1 MAGVGENQTIWKNTL
16 AVFRRQ
22 FTQIDKLF
30 VEAKSCATDL
40 ADPRHGM
47 NGKEARKL
55 VEPLRCKLELVN
67 NYINSLHSI
76 LPLAAVTE
84 GEGSYSVDNLSALLD
99 ECMER
104 TKMGNQDLTAFLE
117 AIEEWEFIHAKKESK
132 PDGAGAVAGGGVGG
146 PKHRSSRV

>member
-1 MAGVGENQTIWKNTL
+1 MNSVGENQTIWKNTI
-16 AVFRRQ
+16 AAFRRQ
-22 FTQIDKLF
+22 FTQIEKLF
-30 VEAKSCATDL
+30 VEAKLCATNL

-55 VEPLRCKLELVN
+55 VEPLRHKLELVN
-67 NYINSLHSI
+67 NYINSLHTV

-84 GEGSYSVDNLSALLD
+84 DDGNFSVDKLSTLLD

-104 TKMGNQDLTAFLE
+104 TKMGNQDLTAFLD

-132 PDGAGAVAGGGVGG
+132 PDGAGAVAGEVWVA
-146 PKHRSSRV
+146 PEHRSSRA